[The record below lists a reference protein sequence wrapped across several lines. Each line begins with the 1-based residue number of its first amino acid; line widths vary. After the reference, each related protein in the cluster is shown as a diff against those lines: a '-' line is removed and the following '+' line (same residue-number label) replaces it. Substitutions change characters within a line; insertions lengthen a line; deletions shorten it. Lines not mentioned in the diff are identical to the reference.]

1 MKLILFSKMLKEKSV
16 AELAELAVSLR
27 FDGFDLCVRPGY
39 AVSPDNAATALPE
52 AAALLRRQGLDV
64 PMVTG
69 NFDLLAPD
77 HPTARPLLAAMDKA
91 DVRLLKL
98 GYFTFKP
105 PALDYLAE
113 VDRVRRIFDAWQPLA
128 RQYGVKICYH
138 THSDRCMGLNAG
150 SLMHL
155 LAGFDPACLGAYL
168 DPGHMV
174 VEGEAFD
181 TALAMVR
188 SHLAIVAVKD
198 VLLERVEKNGHG
210 ACKVHWVPA
219 GKGMV
224 DWSAVFAD
232 LRAAGYDGPLSVHC
246 EFEVPAGGFADAAR
260 REAAFFRAQLSSP
273 SPSTPTLTPDL
284 RNPCANSAVTCYP

>member
-39 AVSPDNAATALPE
+39 AVSPENAATALPE

-188 SHLAIVAVKD
+188 SHLAIVAVNAKRWGQTC
-198 VLLERVEKNGHG
+198 LGELIGRRAKSK
-210 ACKVHWVPA
+210 CA
-219 GKGMV
+219 GEDRFDPITPVSSPRSPSTFRPRGRSRFATTAGTRTSRAG
-224 DWSAVFAD
+224 SAPK
-232 LRAAGYDGPLSVHC
+232 LRTPRL
-246 EFEVPAGGFADAAR
+246 R
-260 REAAFFRAQLSSP
+260 RPSSP
-273 SPSTPTLTPDL
+273 SSRMTTPRTV
-284 RNPCANSAVTCYP
+284 RSAGNAGRH